1 MAEHDRHSG
10 HISRSKERRKNSS
23 RRMLILA
30 LAFVILCG
38 SGVLGYGIYH
48 RSKENQSLSAGEYTV
63 EDVNTLHEITAVQK
77 DSGDVSYI
85 MDGKEMPDR
94 PYFFAGHRIRYNGV
108 EYRRN
113 TAVKGYLFMGI
124 DARGSLKDIK
134 TVDDVRLADAQ
145 VLVVHNT
152 AKDTVQLIEI
162 PRDTMTWVYKTDMD
176 SQIIDRE
183 INHINMAWN
192 YGDGHELSGEY
203 ASQAVVWLM
212 GGLPVD
218 GYMATGMDS
227 INLLNDL
234 VGGVTVPID
243 DEDLAKA
250 DPASVKGTE
259 VHLEGPQ
266 AEKFVRYR
274 NTNKDFTNYLR
285 MTHQQQYAIGF
296 EKQLF
301 AQQKKD
307 KNTIPHMFEAIESN
321 MVTNMQ
327 KGTYVKIAMDVA
339 AQDKLLNEED
349 FHRVPG
355 EYRRGEVYDEF
366 YADYAALDQL
376 ILELFYRKV

>member
-1 MAEHDRHSG
+1 MGDHSSHRSSTGRRIRHWFRKHRMMAG
-10 HISRSKERRKNSS
+10 AFA
-23 RRMLILA
+23 LI
-30 LAFVILCG
+30 ILCG
-38 SGVLGYGIYH
+38 FGILGYGMY
-48 RSKENQSLSAGEYTV
+48 RRQTENRDAFSAANYTV
-63 EDVNTLHEITAVQK
+63 EDANTLHEITAVQN
-77 DSGDVSYI
+77 DSGEVSYT

-94 PYFFAGHRIRYNGV
+94 PYFFAGHRIRYNGE

-113 TAVKGYLFMGI
+113 TAVKGYLIMGV
-124 DARGSLKDIK
+124 DSRGSLKDVSSIE
-134 TVDDVRLADAQ
+134 DVRLADAQ

-162 PRDTMTWVYKTDMD
+162 PRDTMTWVYRTDEN

-183 INHINMAWN
+183 FNHINTAWN
-192 YGDGHELSGEY
+192 YGDGHELSGQY

-218 GYMATGMDS
+218 GYLATGMDS

-234 VGGVTVPID
+234 VGGVTVSID

-250 DPASVKGTE
+250 DPAFVKGTE

-274 NTNKDFTNYLR
+274 NVDKDFTNYLR

-307 KNTIPHMFEAIESN
+307 KNTIPHMFDAIESN
-321 MVTNMQ
+321 METNMQ

-339 AQDKLLNEED
+339 AKDRLLSEED
-349 FHRVPG
+349 FYRVPG

-366 YADYAALDQL
+366 YADYYALDQL
-376 ILELFYRKV
+376 ILQLFYRKV

>member
-10 HISRSKERRKNSS
+10 HISQNKVRRQNSS
-23 RRMLILA
+23 RRMFILA

-48 RSKENQSLSAGEYTV
+48 RSKENQSLFAGEYTV
-63 EDVNTLHEITAVQK
+63 EDVNTLHEITATQD
-77 DSGDVSYI
+77 DSGEVSYT

-113 TAVKGYLFMGI
+113 TAVKGYLIMGI

-250 DPASVKGTE
+250 DPAFIKGTE
-259 VHLEGPQ
+259 VHLEGAQ

-274 NTNKDFTNYLR
+274 NINKDFTNYLR
-285 MTHQQQYAIGF
+285 MTHQQRYAIGF

-307 KNTIPHMFEAIESN
+307 KNTIPHMFEAMENN

>member
-1 MAEHDRHSG
+1 MAG
-10 HISRSKERRKNSS
+10 
-23 RRMLILA
+23 A
-30 LAFVILCG
+30 FAFVILCG
-38 SGVLGYGIYH
+38 LTVLGYGMYRRNAEM
-48 RSKENQSLSAGEYTV
+48 RSQISGGEYSV
-63 EDVNTLHEITAVQK
+63 DDANTLHEITAVQGE
-77 DSGDVSYI
+77 SGDISYT

-113 TAVKGYLFMGI
+113 TAVKGYLILGI
-124 DARGSLKDIK
+124 DSRKGLNDVQS
-134 TVDDVRLADAQ
+134 VDEVRMADAQ

-176 SQIIDRE
+176 SQIVDRE
-183 INHINMAWN
+183 INHINTAWN

-218 GYMATGMDS
+218 GYLATGMDS
-227 INLLNDL
+227 INVLNDL

-250 DPASVKGTE
+250 DPAFIKGTE
-259 VHLEGPQ
+259 VHLEGAQ

-274 NTNKDFTNYLR
+274 NINKDFTNYLR

-307 KNTIPHMFEAIESN
+307 KNTIPHMFDAIESN
-321 MVTNMQ
+321 METNMQ

-339 AQDKLLNEED
+339 AKDKLLSEED
-349 FHRVPG
+349 FYRVPG

-366 YADYAALDQL
+366 YADYYALDQM

>member
-1 MAEHDRHSG
+1 MATHERHSG
-10 HISRSKERRKNSS
+10 NISQSKR
-23 RRMLILA
+23 RRMSSHRMLFLA
-30 LAFVILCG
+30 LALVVVCG
-38 SGVLGYGIYH
+38 FGILGYGMY
-48 RSKENQSLSAGEYTV
+48 RKNAEEQTAAYLMGNTV
-63 EDVNTLHEITAVQK
+63 DDVNTLHEITAMQD
-77 DSGDVSYI
+77 DSGEVSYT

-94 PYFFAGHRIRYNGV
+94 PYFFAGHRIRYNGE

-113 TAVKGYLFMGI
+113 TAVKGYLIMGV
-124 DARGSLKDIK
+124 DSWESLKDVSSI
-134 TVDDVRLADAQ
+134 DDVRLADAQ

-162 PRDTMTWVYKTDMD
+162 PRDTMTWVYRTDEN
-176 SQIIDRE
+176 SQIIERE
-183 INHINMAWN
+183 FNHINTAWN
-192 YGDGHELSGEY
+192 YGDGHELSGQY

-250 DPASVKGTE
+250 DPAFVKGTE

-274 NTNKDFTNYLR
+274 NTDKDFTNYLR

-307 KNTIPHMFEAIESN
+307 KNTIPHMFDAIESN
-321 MVTNMQ
+321 METNMQ

-339 AQDKLLNEED
+339 AKDKLLSQED

-366 YADYAALDQL
+366 YADYYALDQL
-376 ILELFYRKV
+376 ILELFYRKA

>member
-1 MAEHDRHSG
+1 MVEHERHSG
-10 HISRSKERRKNSS
+10 NISQSKR
-23 RRMLILA
+23 RRMSSHRMLFLTLA
-30 LAFVILCG
+30 LVVVCG
-38 SGVLGYGIYH
+38 FGILGYGMY
-48 RSKENQSLSAGEYTV
+48 RKNAEEQTAAYLMGNTV
-63 EDVNTLHEITAVQK
+63 DDVNTLHEITAMQD
-77 DSGDVSYI
+77 DSGEVSYT

-94 PYFFAGHRIRYNGV
+94 PYFFAGHRIRYNGE

-113 TAVKGYLFMGI
+113 TAVKGYLIMGV
-124 DARGSLKDIK
+124 DSRGSLKDVSSI
-134 TVDDVRLADAQ
+134 DDVRLADAQ

-162 PRDTMTWVYKTDMD
+162 PRDTMTWVYRTDEN

-183 INHINMAWN
+183 FNHINTAWN
-192 YGDGHELSGEY
+192 YGDGHELSGQY

-218 GYMATGMDS
+218 GYLATGMDS

-234 VGGVTVPID
+234 VGGVTVSID

-250 DPASVKGTE
+250 DPAFVKGTE

-266 AEKFVRYR
+266 AEKFDRYR
-274 NTNKDFTNYLR
+274 NTEKDFTNYGR

-307 KNTIPHMFEAIESN
+307 KNTIPHMFDAIESN
-321 MVTNMQ
+321 METNMQ

-339 AQDKLLNEED
+339 AKDKLLSQED

-366 YADYAALDQL
+366 YADYYALDQL
-376 ILELFYRKV
+376 ILDLFYRKV